1 MSTPTPPLPAPL
13 AIPSDL
19 IVAGSSAI
27 IPLHAVPIGGGGYKL
42 GLVVQAQDAQGN
54 RSDQLLFEL
63 DTGGQGFW
71 MAPSGQ
77 IATPALADCTLH
89 ISYTSG
95 IEYQAQPL
103 SLTLSFP
110 EANAPLAA
118 TAVVGLIGKISG
130 KYDQFPIFHK
140 LYGDFGA
147 SLQAYTQNDQQ
158 PQLLTVLAQLPAPY
172 NTGFIVDVGAYP
184 PTSDQGVQ
192 SPPRVIVGLTD
203 ALRQKF
209 PNTVPMTAQPPYV
222 SGAGAAPIGTFS
234 ETLIQAQ
241 LSVGGQ
247 TVPEPVAVVFDTGA
261 AHTMIH
267 RGEVVTNT
275 YKPVTGDQIALVP
288 AANPSFALLD
298 FANNTPPNVAGWA
311 THGAL
316 NIPAGY
322 INTGLNPFYSY
333 PVMFDLA
340 NGLVR
345 FPATVNF

>member
-1 MSTPTPPLPAPL
+1 MSTPTPPLPTPL
-13 AIPSDL
+13 PIPADL

-42 GLVVQAQDAQGN
+42 GLVVRAQDAQGN
-54 RSDQLLFEL
+54 QSNDLLFEL

-77 IATPALADCTLH
+77 IPTPALEDCTLQ

-95 IEYQAQPL
+95 IEYQAQPV

-110 EANAPLAA
+110 EANTPLAA
-118 TAVVGLIGKISG
+118 TAVVGLVGKVSG
-130 KYDQFPIFHK
+130 KYDQFPIFQK

-147 SLQAYTQNDQQ
+147 SLQAYTQQGQ

-172 NTGFIVDVGAYP
+172 NTGFIVDIGPYP
-184 PTSDQGVQ
+184 PTADQGVQ

-203 ALRQKF
+203 ALRQQF
-209 PNTVPMTAQPPYV
+209 PNTVPMTAQPPYI
-222 SGAGAAPIGTFS
+222 SGPAAAPIATFA
-234 ETLIQAQ
+234 ETLIEAQ

-267 RGEVVTNT
+267 KGNVVTPS
-275 YKPVTGDQIALVP
+275 YKPLVGDQIALVP
-288 AANPSFALLD
+288 SANPSFAVLN
-298 FANNTPPNVAGWA
+298 FTNSSPPSVAGWA
-311 THGAL
+311 TKGAL
-316 NIPAGY
+316 NIAAGY
-322 INTGLNPFYSY
+322 INTGLNPFYSS